1 MADRI
6 EVTGLKELRRE
17 LKAVDAAFPKQL
29 QQANKKAA
37 ELVAE
42 GTRAAFN
49 SMAGSAPKVA
59 PKVAA
64 LAQQTRAQV
73 RVGGGSGVGA
83 EVAMGNLWGSKRFK
97 QFPPPVAGGYALYPT
112 IAARTDEIVEAYA
125 DEIDDLLKR
134 AFPD

>member
-6 EVTGLKELRRE
+6 QVTGLKELRRE
-17 LKAVDAAFPKQL
+17 LKAVDATFPKQL
-29 QQANKKAA
+29 QKANKKVA

-42 GTRAAFN
+42 GTRSAF
-49 SMAGSAPKVA
+49 SAMRGSAPKVA
-59 PKVAA
+59 PTVKA

-83 EVAMGNLWGSKRFK
+83 EVAMGNLWGATRYP
-97 QFPPPVAGGYALYPT
+97 QFPPHVAGGYALYPT
-112 IAARTDEIVEAYA
+112 IAAKSDEIIEAYA
-125 DEIDDLLKR
+125 DEIDDLLQR

>member
-1 MADRI
+1 VADRI
-6 EVTGLKELRRE
+6 QVTGLKELRRE

-29 QQANKKAA
+29 QKANRR
-37 ELVAE
+37 VAE
-42 GTRAAFN
+42 VVAAGTRAAFS
-49 SMAGSAPKVA
+49 SMGGSAPKVA

-64 LAQQTRAQV
+64 LAQQARAQV

-83 EVAMGNLWGSKRFK
+83 EVAMGNLWGSRRFP

-112 IAARTDEIVEAYA
+112 IKDKSDEIVEAYA